1 MIDGK
6 HMAAIREVATTLRE
20 LKARLSGIGQELDD
34 AMADAVV
41 SLDMA
46 ENSIDAAQRHL
57 AKVTG
62 ARTVPAEPSDGANLN
77 ARLAPPPTFITWRS
91 VTHNAPIRPPQS
103 SLGTNRGRDLR
114 PPIAADR

>member
-20 LKARLSGIGQELDD
+20 LKARLSGI
-34 AMADAVV
+34 